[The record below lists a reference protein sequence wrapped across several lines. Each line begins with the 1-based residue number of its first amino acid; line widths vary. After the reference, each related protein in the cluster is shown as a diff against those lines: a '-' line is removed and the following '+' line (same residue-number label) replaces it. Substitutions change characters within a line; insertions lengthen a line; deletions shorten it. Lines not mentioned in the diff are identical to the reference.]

1 MLNCKAQFLMRH
13 LLHSEN
19 CPTGFGSEYS
29 AIKIKQAAIFETEIM
44 NLESM
49 LKHTKLQYD
58 IDFAVF
64 LRVFS
69 DS

>member
-1 MLNCKAQFLMRH
+1 MLNYEAQFLMRH
-13 LLHSEN
+13 LLHFQN

-29 AIKIKQAAIFETEIM
+29 AIKIEQAAIFETEIM

-49 LKHTKLQYD
+49 PEHTKHQND
-58 IDFAVF
+58 IDFAAF